1 MGRVLRD
8 SFWISY
14 DHLGKLV
21 VANVIWFSLSFGT
34 IILAASIAQYLG
46 PSARVRSLILASGLA
61 VSLVTVPSASAGI
74 LHFTSLLV
82 LRKNAE
88 IGDVF
93 RGIRR
98 YFGKFV
104 LLSLLGIVVWIVLA
118 ANVVFYWKV
127 IGPRNFWIAALL
139 GGITIW
145 MFVFYN
151 VMLVY
156 FSPLLVQGNTGVL
169 GTFRLAALLTLDNV
183 RLSFGLYV
191 SLLAVVL
198 LSCFT
203 GVGIIFLAAG
213 LSGVIV
219 NVGYGQLVRRY
230 EQEEREKAGLEPL
243 DESEDY
249 ANRGLRDI
257 LRPWEM

>member
-14 DHLGKLV
+14 DHLGKLIM
-21 VANVIWFSLSFGT
+21 ANVIWFCLSFGA
-34 IILAASIAQYLG
+34 IIAVASIARYLG
-46 PSARVRSLILASGLA
+46 PSPRPRSLILAGGLA
-61 VSLVTVPSASAGI
+61 VSLVTVPSASAGMF
-74 LHFTSLLV
+74 HFTSLLV
-82 LRKNAE
+82 RRKEAG
-88 IGDVF
+88 IRDMF

-98 YFGKFV
+98 YFRKSI
-104 LLSLLGIVVWIVLA
+104 LLALLAVVAWILLLA
-118 ANVVFYWKV
+118 NIAFYWKV
-127 IGPRNFWIAALL
+127 IGPKNFWLAAIL

-145 MFVFYN
+145 MFAFYN

-156 FSPLLVQGNTGVL
+156 FSPLLVQRNVGVL
-169 GTFRLAALLTLDNV
+169 STFRVAALLTLDNV

-191 SLLAVVL
+191 SVLTIIL

-203 GVGIIFLAAG
+203 GVGMIFLVAG

-219 NVGYGQLVRRY
+219 NVGYRQLVRRY
-230 EQEEREKAGLEPL
+230 EQREREKAGLEPL
-243 DESEDY
+243 EEEEAY

-257 LRPWEM
+257 LKPWEM